1 MARSQQRW
9 YQKAKHLR
17 VKESVLRRNAE
28 GQSSYKTKRFKNK
41 TKHTR
46 ERERERLFQ
55 HKELSDLEG
64 TYLSASPTSNPI
76 SENGIPVS
84 GAINLESKES
94 SFLGHI

>member
-1 MARSQQRW
+1 MLKDRA
-9 YQKAKHLR
+9 
-17 VKESVLRRNAE
+17 V
-28 GQSSYKTKRFKNK
+28 TKPRGSKIRLNIP
-41 TKHTR
+41 